1 MKRTF
6 LTGFIGGITGFL
18 LIALLFSLTG
28 SANAWLSSL
37 QIPFSAKSVQAEGL
51 EVKADFVQLQGN
63 PSGTPVGT
71 AFSYQGQIKKDNALY
86 SGECDMTF
94 QLWDGDEGSGGV
106 MLNAITL
113 TPVNVI
119 SGLFSVDLDFG
130 SEFFTGEYRSIVPGF
145 RCPAGI
151 GITYYLQ
158 SQSIRAVPYA
168 LGLRPGAKIIGSGT
182 DTTFS
187 VRNDYT
193 GTAIYAHSDFGT
205 AMIAN
210 SSGDE
215 APALSAYSLWGNA
228 LQIAKGG
235 FEVEGAGVNTN
246 TAAFVH
252 EVSSDND
259 CDGFPYITIIN
270 NSLINGDS
278 NAILLVTYRD
288 TYGTPVRH
296 PIGVSYLTFD
306 LCGPGS
312 ASHWIIYDLAET
324 PSPLV
329 FGQQFNVWTVRP

>member
-6 LTGFIGGITGFL
+6 LTGFIGGIAGFL
-18 LIALLFSLTG
+18 LIGVLFSLTG

-37 QIPFSAKSVQAEGL
+37 QTSFSTQLVQAEGI

-63 PSGTPVGT
+63 PSGTPLGT

-86 SGECDMTF
+86 SGDCDMTF

-113 TPVNVI
+113 TPVHVTN
-119 SGLFSVDLDFG
+119 GLFSVDLDFG

-145 RCPAGI
+145 RCPAGS

-158 SQSIRAVPYA
+158 SQSLRAVPYA
-168 LGLRPGAKIIGSGT
+168 LGLRPGAVIQGGGIEPILNVHADDS
-182 DTTFS
+182 
-187 VRNDYT
+187 
-193 GTAIYAHSDFGT
+193 GTAINAGSYSGT
-205 AMIAN
+205 AIMAYTY
-210 SSGDE
+210 GDSQ
-215 APALSAYSLWGNA
+215 PALRADSFSGNA
-228 LQIAKGG
+228 LQIIRGG
-235 FEVEGAGVNTN
+235 FGVEGAGVNTN
-246 TAAFVH
+246 TAAFIH

-270 NSLINGDS
+270 NSLINGNS

-288 TYGTPVRH
+288 TYGTPARH
-296 PIGVSYLTFD
+296 PVGVSYLTFD

-324 PSPLV
+324 PSSLI
-329 FGQQFNVWTVRP
+329 FGQQFNVWTVLP

>member
-158 SQSIRAVPYA
+158 SQSIRVVPYA
-168 LGLRPGAKIIGSGT
+168 LGLRPGAIIQGGGT
-182 DTTFS
+182 QPIFNVTAD
-187 VRNDYT
+187 DL
-193 GTAIYAHSDFGT
+193 GTAIRAESYLGT
-205 AMIAN
+205 AIMA
-210 SSGDE
+210 SSYGEDK
-215 APALSAYSLWGNA
+215 PALRAYSISGNA
-228 LQIAKGG
+228 LQINWGG
-235 FEVEGAGVNTN
+235 FGVEGAGVNTN
-246 TAAFVH
+246 TAAFIH
-252 EVSSDND
+252 EVTADNLCNVYWTVID
-259 CDGFPYITIIN
+259 N
-270 NSLINGDS
+270 NLINGNP

-288 TYGTPVRH
+288 SGGQPARSPV
-296 PIGVSYLTFD
+296 GVSYLPVD
-306 LCGPGS
+306 ACGTGS
-312 ASHWIIYDLAET
+312 AGHWIIYNLSAE
-324 PSPLV
+324 PEDMLV
-329 FGQQFNVWTVRP
+329 GQQFNVWTVLP